1 MIVRAQI
8 KFFERGRVFLKAL
21 LFCHLLKSSL
31 CKTFQIFYIYDKKIF
46 FSNNINT
53 PGGLPGGA
61 WRDMGAKLME
71 AIDGALDNVVHKLM
85 S

>member
-1 MIVRAQI
+1 MSDQEHLMQH
-8 KFFERGRVFLKAL
+8 KTKRVCDAL
-21 LFCHLLKSSL
+21 LTLAGVQAYSFNEKMFVSDDVDTL
-31 CKTFQIFYIYDKKIF
+31 
-46 FSNNINT
+46 
-53 PGGLPGGA
+53 GGLPGGA